1 MRPIV
6 FAILLVLAGQP
17 VLADPIALLAVQPG
31 LLCQQAIET
40 AGRAHATPPGLMAAI
55 GRVESGRHDPVS
67 GALHPWPWTVDA
79 EGQGMFYDSKAQ
91 AIAAVRALQ
100 ARGVASIDV
109 GCMQVNLMHHPDAF
123 NSLEQAFDPM
133 ANADYAGRF
142 LVELHGQ
149 TGAWP
154 AATALYHSAT
164 PELGAA
170 YRAEGDDGLAG
181 SAASGRGGAADR
193 SGAGVGG
200 DAQSGLV
207 PAAAEAQ
214 RRGADPAADGA
225 AGRRAAAAGPRIGR
239 LPGRAD
245 PAGLA
250 PAGHVIPAA
259 RTIDSPV
266 APLLP
271 SGSWP
276 PVMAGEG
283 RPPTTLLRGIK
294 KRRGWAAF
302 AGHDTGG
309 GARHGVSLFRA
320 PGIRDDP
327 GIGLSPRPSQVC

>member
-6 FAILLVLAGQP
+6 FAMLLVLAGQP

-67 GALHPWPWTVDA
+67 GTLHPWPWTVDA
-79 EGQGMFYDSKAQ
+79 EGQGVFYDSKAQ

-170 YRAEGDDGLAG
+170 YEQKVMTVWPEVQLLAEAAPRIALAQAWGATLNPGLFPPPPRRSAG
-181 SAASGRGGAADR
+181 VQILPRMAPPGGGPLPPGRGLDFY
-193 SGAGVGG
+193 
-200 DAQSGLV
+200 
-207 PAAAEAQ
+207 
-214 RRGADPAADGA
+214 
-225 AGRRAAAAGPRIGR
+225 RAAPIR
-239 LPGRAD
+239 LGWRRPG
-245 PAGLA
+245 
-250 PAGHVIPAA
+250 
-259 RTIDSPV
+259 
-266 APLLP
+266 
-271 SGSWP
+271 
-276 PVMAGEG
+276 M
-283 RPPTTLLRGIK
+283 
-294 KRRGWAAF
+294 
-302 AGHDTGG
+302 
-309 GARHGVSLFRA
+309 
-320 PGIRDDP
+320 
-327 GIGLSPRPSQVC
+327 